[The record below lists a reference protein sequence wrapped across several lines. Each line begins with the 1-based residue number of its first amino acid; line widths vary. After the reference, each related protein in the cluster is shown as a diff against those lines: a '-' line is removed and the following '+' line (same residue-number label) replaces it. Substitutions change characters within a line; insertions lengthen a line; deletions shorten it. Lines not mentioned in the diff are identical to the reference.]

1 MTLRCRRPVSISFG
15 SYHLPAGPDS
25 RVVPLLPSG
34 VHHGGVQ
41 DLVPAWA
48 ELLARHSTDPDAEG
62 VGARLLD
69 SWSEPHRRYH
79 SIGHLRDI
87 LGYVEELAGY
97 ADDVDAVRL
106 AAWFHD
112 SVYAGRPDDEE
123 LSARRAED
131 DLSRLGVAPQ
141 LVAEVARLV
150 RLTVSHNPATGDH
163 NGEVLSDADLAAL
176 AVSRERYVQNTAA
189 IRAEYAHIPDET
201 FRKGRQQV
209 LVSLLEGPG
218 VFRTDYARREWEA
231 TARDNLRA
239 EFATLGE

>member
-1 MTLRCRRPVSISFG
+1 MRTG
-15 SYHLPAGPDS
+15 
-25 RVVPLLPSG
+25 
-34 VHHGGVQ
+34 
-41 DLVPAWA
+41 
-48 ELLARHSTDPDAEG
+48 
-62 VGARLLD
+62 GARLLA

-87 LGYVEELAGY
+87 LEHVEELAGY
-97 ADDVDAVRL
+97 ADDADAVRL

-123 LSARRAED
+123 LSARRAEH

-141 LVAEVARLV
+141 LVDEVARLV
-150 RLTVSHNPATGDH
+150 RLTVSHHPAPGDH

-176 AVSRERYVQNTAA
+176 AVPRERYVQNTAA
-189 IRAEYAHIPDET
+189 IRAEYAHIPDDA

-218 VFRTDYARREWEA
+218 CFAPTTPAGNGRPRPGTTCAPSSRRWPTDVQLSPRIRRFCCANSSSVIRPRSFNAANRSSRSTGSAACAWA
-231 TARDNLRA
+231 AAGFN
-239 EFATLGE
+239 